1 MLKIYLNL
9 RTFFNPKNRLFFHVC
24 LIHKMSHINHRMN
37 PFKLISN
44 SFLSKIR
51 SLFLISSTIIYTSS
65 KLNLDPFSCSVS
77 DEPFQLYNS
86 KDVSMR
92 TFHKRVISGWWGRNL
107 KVRRIEKKSLFF
119 HMTSLPS
126 IPIYT
131 KLFPISVNSGKYS
144 SYLLSNQIDIQ
155 LYA

>member
-1 MLKIYLNL
+1 MSVWSIKWVTSITEWIHSNWSQIHFCQKKEVYSSSPLQIYFIQTKSWPFFMLGLWWAL
-9 RTFFNPKNRLFFHVC
+9 
-24 LIHKMSHINHRMN
+24 
-37 PFKLISN
+37 
-44 SFLSKIR
+44 
-51 SLFLISSTIIYTSS
+51 STI
-65 KLNLDPFSCSVS
+65 
-77 DEPFQLYNS
+77 YNS

-107 KVRRIEKKSLFF
+107 KVRRIEKKSLLF
-119 HMTSLPS
+119 HMTSLPG

-131 KLFPISVNSGKYS
+131 KLFPIPVNSGKYS